1 MRVRIGSKA
10 AMTAVTALAV
20 AGLAW
25 APAPLAR
32 AASSPA
38 RSSFGTYTGSTPLA
52 QIKPGT
58 VLSTRTLSYHIVGI
72 ALPVQVVQLLYR
84 SAGAL
89 GQPTANVTSVLEP
102 PVPPASPRAVSYQSF
117 YDSLNP
123 ADEPSVQIA
132 GGVTLGGL
140 VADAESIVIAPLL
153 LQGYTVIVPDTE
165 GQTAD
170 FSASPEYGINTL
182 NSIRAATSSPRTGL
196 AASTPIGMFG
206 YSGGAIA
213 TDWAAQ
219 LAPRYAPDVNRQL
232 VGAAE
237 GGVLVDPA
245 HNLTYVDGSQIW
257 AGITP
262 MAVIGIARGFRV
274 DITPYLS
281 AYGRQLYGTLQ
292 QASIINVLGQYPGL
306 TFAQLVKPQYAN
318 PASIPILVK
327 VENELNA
334 GSRPSPTIPMFIGQ
348 GANGTLEGTPGN
360 KPGIGPGDGVMVA
373 GDVRTLARDFC
384 ASGTAVDYTQYDAL
398 SHVTTFP
405 VWAPAA
411 LAWLS
416 SRFAGGQAPNDC
428 AQIPPGNS
436 LAPVKPAGPS
446 PGPPARGERLRPFAG
461 AGTTPRRPR

>member
-1 MRVRIGSKA
+1 MLMRIGSRA
-10 AMTAVTALAV
+10 AAATAALAL
-20 AGLAW
+20 AGLAA
-25 APAPLAR
+25 APAPAARATVAR
-32 AASSPA
+32 AASA
-38 RSSFGTYTGSTPLA
+38 RAVAAPDRGAFYAYTGSTPLA
-52 QIKPGT
+52 QIPPGT
-58 VLSTRTLSYHIVGI
+58 VLKTRILSYHVAGI
-72 ALPVQVVQLLYR
+72 ALPVQVIQLLYR

-89 GQPTANVTSVLEP
+89 GQPTANVTSVLET
-102 PVPPASPRAVSYQSF
+102 PVPPLGSPRAVSYQSF

-132 GGVTLGGL
+132 GDVTLGGL
-140 VADAESIVIAPLL
+140 VTDAESVVIAPLL

-170 FSASPEYGINTL
+170 FASGPEYGMNTL
-182 NSIRAATSSPRTGL
+182 NSIRAATSSPLTGL
-196 AASTPIGMFG
+196 TTATPIGLFG

-219 LAPRYAPDVNRQL
+219 LAPAYSPDVNRQL

-245 HNLTYVDGSQIW
+245 HNLTYVDGSSLW
-257 AGITP
+257 AGIIP
-262 MAVIGIARGFRV
+262 MAVIGVARGFHIDV
-274 DITPYLS
+274 TPYLS
-281 AYGRQLYGTLQ
+281 SYGRQLYKSLQ
-292 QASIINVLGQYPGL
+292 KASIVNVLGQYPGL

-318 PASIPILVK
+318 PDSIPALVK
-327 VENELNA
+327 AENKLDT

-360 KPGIGPGDGVMVA
+360 KPGIGPGDGVMIA
-373 GDVRTLARDFC
+373 GDVRTLARHFC

-416 SRFAGGQAPNDC
+416 GLFAGGQAPNDC
-428 AQIPPGNS
+428 SQIPPGNS
-436 LAPVKPAGPS
+436 LAPVHPV
-446 PGPPARGERLRPFAG
+446 R
-461 AGTTPRRPR
+461 

>member
-1 MRVRIGSKA
+1 MLVRIVSKA
-10 AMTAVTALAV
+10 AVTTAAVLAV
-20 AGLAW
+20 AVLAGVL
-25 APAPLAR
+25 APAAQAANATAR
-32 AASSPA
+32 
-38 RSSFGTYTGSTPLA
+38 RSFYTYTGSMPLA
-52 QIKPGT
+52 KIAPGT
-58 VLSTRTLSYHIVGI
+58 VLKTRILSYHIAGI

-89 GQPTANVTSVLEP
+89 GQPAANVTSVLES
-102 PVPPASPRAVSYQSF
+102 PVPSSSPRAVSYQSF

-123 ADEPSVQIA
+123 ADEPSAQIA

-140 VADAESIVIAPLL
+140 VTDAEALVIAPLL
-153 LQGYTVIVPDTE
+153 LQGYTVIIPDTE

-170 FSASPEYGINTL
+170 FSSGPEYGINTL
-182 NSIRAATSSPRTGL
+182 NSIRAATNSRSTGL
-196 AASTPIGMFG
+196 GKATPIGMFG

-219 LAPRYAPDVNRQL
+219 MAPAYAPDVNRQL

-237 GGVLVDPA
+237 GGVLADPA
-245 HNLTYVDGSQIW
+245 HNLTYVDGSSVW

-262 MAVIGIARGFRV
+262 MAIIGIARGFHI
-274 DITPYLS
+274 DIQPYLS
-281 AYGRQLYGTLQ
+281 SYGRQLDTSLQ

-318 PASIPILVK
+318 PDSIPALVK
-327 VENELNA
+327 VENKLDTGLRA
-334 GSRPSPTIPMFIGQ
+334 SPTIPMNIGQ
-348 GANGTLEGTPGN
+348 GANGTDEGTPGN
-360 KPGIGPGDGVMVA
+360 KPGIGPGDGVMIA

-398 SHVTTFP
+398 DHITTFA

-411 LAWLS
+411 LAWLNS
-416 SRFAGGQAPNDC
+416 LFAGSPAPNDC

-436 LAPVKPAGPS
+436 LAPVH
-446 PGPPARGERLRPFAG
+446 
-461 AGTTPRRPR
+461 

>member
-1 MRVRIGSKA
+1 MWVRIGSKA
-10 AMTAVTALAV
+10 AVTAVTALVV
-20 AGLAW
+20 AGLVG
-25 APAPLAR
+25 APLAR
-32 AASSPA
+32 AVAAPA
-38 RSSFGTYTGSTPLA
+38 RHSFSTYKGSTPLA

-58 VLSTRTLSYHIVGI
+58 VLSTRILSYHVVGI
-72 ALPVQVVQLLYR
+72 AFPVQVVQLLYQ

-102 PVPPASPRAVSYQSF
+102 PLPPASPRAVSYQSF

-132 GGVTLGGL
+132 GGVTLGG
-140 VADAESIVIAPLL
+140 VITDAESIVIAPLL

-170 FSASPEYGINTL
+170 FASGPEYGMATL
-182 NSIRAATSSPRTGL
+182 NSIRAATNSPVTGL
-196 AASTPIGMFG
+196 TKTTPIGMFG

-219 LAPRYAPDVNRQL
+219 LAPSYAPDVNRQL

-245 HNLTYVDGSQIW
+245 HNLTYVDGSSIW
-257 AGITP
+257 AGIIP
-262 MAVIGIARGFRV
+262 MSIIGIARGFQ
-274 DITPYLS
+274 INIKPYLS
-281 AYGRQLYGTLQ
+281 SYGLQLYNSLQ
-292 QASIINVLGQYPGL
+292 NASIANVLGQYPGL
-306 TFAQLVKPQYAN
+306 KFAQLVKPRYAN
-318 PASIPILVK
+318 PASIPVLVK
-327 VENELNA
+327 VENALNT
-334 GSRPSPTIPMFIGQ
+334 GSLASPTIPMFIGQ

-384 ASGTAVDYTQYDAL
+384 ASGTAVDYTQYNAL
-398 SHVTTFP
+398 SHISTFP

-411 LAWLS
+411 LTWLN
-416 SRFAGGQAPNDC
+416 SRFAGSQAPNDC
-428 AQIPPGNS
+428 SQIPPGNS
-436 LAPVKPAGPS
+436 LAPVKPAG
-446 PGPPARGERLRPFAG
+446 
-461 AGTTPRRPR
+461 

>member
-1 MRVRIGSKA
+1 MWVRIGSKA
-10 AMTAVTALAV
+10 AVTAVTAAALAA
-20 AGLAW
+20 AGLAG
-25 APAPLAR
+25 APASLAR
-32 AASSPA
+32 AAAAPA
-38 RSSFGTYTGSTPLA
+38 RGSFYAYTGSRPLA
-52 QIKPGT
+52 RIAPGT
-58 VLSTRTLSYHIVGI
+58 VLKTRTLSYHVAGV

-102 PVPPASPRAVSYQSF
+102 PVPSFSPRAVSYQSF

-132 GGVTLGGL
+132 GDVTLGGL
-140 VADAESIVIAPLL
+140 VTDAESVVIAPLL

-170 FSASPEYGINTL
+170 FSSGPEYGVNTL
-182 NSIRAATSSPRTGL
+182 NSIRAATNSPLTGITK
-196 AASTPIGMFG
+196 ATPVGLFG

-219 LAPRYAPDVNRQL
+219 MAPSYAPDVNRQL

-245 HNLTYVDGSQIW
+245 HNLSYVDGSSIW
-257 AGITP
+257 AGVIP
-262 MAVIGIARGFRV
+262 MAVIGIARGFHI

-281 AYGRQLYGTLQ
+281 SYGRQLFSTLQ
-292 QASIINVLGQYPGL
+292 KASIANVLGQYPGL

-318 PASIPILVK
+318 PASIPAL
-327 VENELNA
+327 
-334 GSRPSPTIPMFIGQ
+334 SRSRMSLTPACLGSPTIPMFIGQ
-348 GANGTLEGTPGN
+348 GADGTLEGTPGN
-360 KPGIGPGDGVMVA
+360 KPGIGPGDGVMIA

-398 SHVTTFP
+398 SHITTFP
-405 VWAPAA
+405 VWTPAA
-411 LAWLS
+411 LAWLGGL
-416 SRFAGGQAPNDC
+416 FAGGQAPNDC
-428 AQIPPGNS
+428 AQIAPGNS
-436 LAPVKPAGPS
+436 LAPVHPAG
-446 PGPPARGERLRPFAG
+446 
-461 AGTTPRRPR
+461 

>member
-1 MRVRIGSKA
+1 MWVRIGSKA
-10 AMTAVTALAV
+10 AVTAVTALAV
-20 AGLAW
+20 AGFAG
-25 APAPLAR
+25 APAPLAQ
-32 AASSPA
+32 AATAPA
-38 RSSFGTYTGSTPLA
+38 RGSFYTYTGSTPLA

-58 VLSTRTLSYHIVGI
+58 VLKTRTLSYHVVGI
-72 ALPVQVVQLLYR
+72 ALPVQAVQLLYR

-89 GQPTANVTSVLEP
+89 GQPTTNVTSVLEP
-102 PVPPASPRAVSYQSF
+102 PVPLSSPRAVSYQSF

-132 GGVTLGGL
+132 GDVTLGGF
-140 VADAESIVIAPLL
+140 VTDAESVVIAPLL

-170 FSASPEYGINTL
+170 FSSSPEYGTSTL
-182 NSIRAATSSPRTGL
+182 NSIRAATNSPLTGL
-196 AASTPIGMFG
+196 TKTTPIGLFG

-213 TDWAAQ
+213 TGWAAQ
-219 LAPRYAPDVNRQL
+219 MAPAYAPDVNRQL

-245 HNLTYVDGSQIW
+245 HNLTYVNGSSIW
-257 AGITP
+257 AGIIP
-262 MAVIGIARGFRV
+262 MAIIGIARGFHI

-281 AYGRQLYGTLQ
+281 SYGRQLYNSLQ
-292 QASIINVLGQYPGL
+292 NASITNVLGQYPGL
-306 TFAQLVKPQYAN
+306 TFAQLAKPQYAN
-318 PASIPILVK
+318 PASIPVLVK

-334 GSRPSPTIPMFIGQ
+334 GSLGSPTIPMFIGQ
-348 GANGTLEGTPGN
+348 GANGILEGTPGN

-384 ASGTAVDYTQYDAL
+384 ASGTAVDYTQYNAL

-411 LAWLS
+411 LAWLDG
-416 SRFAGGQAPNDC
+416 RFAGSQAANDC
-428 AQIPPGNS
+428 SQIAPGNS
-436 LAPVKPAGPS
+436 LAPVKPVH
-446 PGPPARGERLRPFAG
+446 
-461 AGTTPRRPR
+461 

>member
-1 MRVRIGSKA
+1 MWVRIGSKA
-10 AMTAVTALAV
+10 AVTAVTALAV

-32 AASSPA
+32 AASAPA
-38 RSSFGTYTGSTPLA
+38 RGSFSAYKGSTPLA
-52 QIKPGT
+52 QTKPGT
-58 VLSTRTLSYHIVGI
+58 VLSTRILSYHIVGI
-72 ALPVQVVQLLYR
+72 AVPVRVVQLLYR

-89 GQPTANVTSVLEP
+89 GQPTSNVTSILEP

-132 GGVTLGGL
+132 GGVTLGGI
-140 VADAESIVIAPLL
+140 VTDAESIVIAPLL
-153 LQGYTVIVPDTE
+153 LQGYAVIVPDTE

-170 FSASPEYGINTL
+170 FASAPEYGMATL
-182 NSIRAATSSPRTGL
+182 NSIRAATNSPVTGL
-196 AASTPIGMFG
+196 TKATPIGMFG

-219 LAPRYAPDVNRQL
+219 LAPSYAPDVNRQL

-245 HNLTYVDGSQIW
+245 HNLTYVNGSSIW
-257 AGITP
+257 AGIIP
-262 MAVIGIARGFRV
+262 MSIIGIARGFQINIR
-274 DITPYLS
+274 PYLS
-281 AYGRQLYGTLQ
+281 SYGLQLYSSLQ
-292 QASIINVLGQYPGL
+292 NASIANVLGQYPGL
-306 TFAQLVKPQYAN
+306 KFAQLVKPRYAN

-334 GSRPSPTIPMFIGQ
+334 GSLASPTIPMFIGQ

-398 SHVTTFP
+398 SHISTFP
-405 VWAPAA
+405 VWSPTA
-411 LAWLS
+411 LTWLN
-416 SRFAGGQAPNDC
+416 SRFAGSQAPNDC
-428 AQIPPGNS
+428 SQIPPGNS
-436 LAPVKPAGPS
+436 LAPVKPAG
-446 PGPPARGERLRPFAG
+446 
-461 AGTTPRRPR
+461 

>member
-1 MRVRIGSKA
+1 MWVRIGSKA
-10 AMTAVTALAV
+10 AVTAVTALAV

-32 AASSPA
+32 AAAASAPG
-38 RSSFGTYTGSTPLA
+38 SFSTYTGSTPLA

-58 VLSTRTLSYHIVGI
+58 VLGSRTLSYHIVGF
-72 ALPVQVVQLLYR
+72 ALPIQVIQLLYR

-89 GQPTANVTSVLEP
+89 GQPTSNVTSVLLP

-132 GGVTLGGL
+132 GGVTLGGI
-140 VADAESIVIAPLL
+140 VADAESVVITPLL

-170 FSASPEYGINTL
+170 FAAGPEYGKATL
-182 NSIRAATSSPRTGL
+182 NSMRAATNSPLTGL
-196 AASTPIGMFG
+196 TKTTPIGMFG

-219 LAPRYAPDVNRQL
+219 LAPAYAPDVNRQL

-245 HNLTYVDGSQIW
+245 HNLTYVDGSSIW
-257 AGITP
+257 AGIIP
-262 MAVIGIARGFRV
+262 MSIIGIARGFH
-274 DITPYLS
+274 INIKPYLS
-281 AYGRQLYGTLQ
+281 SYGLQLYNSLQ
-292 QASIINVLGQYPGL
+292 NASIANVLGQYPGL
-306 TFAQLVKPQYAN
+306 KFAQLVKPPYAN

-327 VENELNA
+327 VENELNT
-334 GSRPSPTIPMFIGQ
+334 GSLASPTIPMFIGQ

-360 KPGIGPGDGVMVA
+360 KPGIGPGDGVMVV

-384 ASGTAVDYTQYDAL
+384 ASGTAVDYTQYNAL
-398 SHVTTFP
+398 SHISTFP

-411 LAWLS
+411 LTWLNN
-416 SRFAGGQAPNDC
+416 RFAGSQAPNDC
-428 AQIPPGNS
+428 SQIPPGNS
-436 LAPVKPAGPS
+436 LAPVKPAG
-446 PGPPARGERLRPFAG
+446 
-461 AGTTPRRPR
+461 

>member
-1 MRVRIGSKA
+1 MLERTGSKA
-10 AMTAVTALAV
+10 ATAAATVVALAV
-20 AGLAW
+20 ALLAG
-25 APAPLAR
+25 APASLAQAAR
-32 AASSPA
+32 AAA
-38 RSSFGTYTGSTPLA
+38 VAQAAAAAALSSFYAYTGSTPLA
-52 QIKPGT
+52 RIAPGT
-58 VLSTRTLSYHIVGI
+58 VLKTRTLSYHVAGI

-89 GQPTANVTSVLEP
+89 GQPAANVTSVLEP
-102 PVPPASPRAVSYQSF
+102 PVPPLGSPRAVSYQSF

-123 ADEPSVQIA
+123 ADEPSAQIA
-132 GGVTLGGL
+132 GNVTLGGL
-140 VADAESIVIAPLL
+140 VADAESVVVAPLL

-165 GQTAD
+165 GQKAD
-170 FSASPEYGINTL
+170 FASGPEYGINTL
-182 NSIRAATSSPRTGL
+182 NSIRAAASSPLTGVTT
-196 AASTPIGMFG
+196 ATPIGLFG

-219 LAPRYAPDVNRQL
+219 LAPSYAPDVNSQL

-245 HNLTYVDGSQIW
+245 HNLTYVDGSSVW
-257 AGITP
+257 AGIIP
-262 MAVIGIARGFRV
+262 MSIIGIARGFHIT
-274 DITPYLS
+274 ITPYLNS
-281 AYGRQLYGTLQ
+281 YGLQLYAALQ
-292 QASIINVLGQYPGL
+292 KASIANVLGQYPGL

-318 PASIPILVK
+318 PDSIRVLVK
-327 VENELNA
+327 VENKLNA

-373 GDVRTLARDFC
+373 GDVRTLARHFC

-398 SHVTTFP
+398 SHISTFP

-411 LAWLS
+411 LAWLGG
-416 SRFAGGQAPNDC
+416 RFAGTQAPNDC

-436 LAPVKPAGPS
+436 LAPVHPAS
-446 PGPPARGERLRPFAG
+446 
-461 AGTTPRRPR
+461 

>member
-1 MRVRIGSKA
+1 MWVRIGSKA
-10 AMTAVTALAV
+10 AVTAVTALAV

-25 APAPLAR
+25 APGPLAR
-32 AASSPA
+32 AATAPA
-38 RSSFGTYTGSTPLA
+38 RDYFYAYTGSAPLA

-58 VLSTRTLSYHIVGI
+58 VLKTRTLSYHVAGI

-89 GQPTANVTSVLEP
+89 GQPTTNVTSVLEP
-102 PVPPASPRAVSYQSF
+102 PLRPGSPRAVSYQSF

-132 GGVTLGGL
+132 GDVTLGGL
-140 VADAESIVIAPLL
+140 VTDAESVVIAPLL
-153 LQGYTVIVPDTE
+153 LQGYTIIVPDTE

-170 FSASPEYGINTL
+170 FSSSPEYGTSTL
-182 NSIRAATSSPRTGL
+182 NSIRAATNSPLTGL
-196 AASTPIGMFG
+196 TKATPIGMFG

-213 TDWAAQ
+213 TYWAAQ
-219 LAPRYAPDVNRQL
+219 MAPAYAPDVNRQL

-245 HNLTYVDGSQIW
+245 HNLTYVDGSSIW
-257 AGITP
+257 AGIIP
-262 MAVIGIARGFRV
+262 MAIGIARGFHI

-281 AYGRQLYGTLQ
+281 SYGRQLYGSLQ
-292 QASIINVLGQYPGL
+292 KASIANVLGQYPGL
-306 TFAQLVKPQYAN
+306 TFAQLVKPRYAN
-318 PASIPILVK
+318 PASIPVLVK

-334 GSRPSPTIPMFIGQ
+334 GSLGSPAIPMFIGQ

-384 ASGTAVDYTQYDAL
+384 ASGTTVDYTQYDAL
-398 SHVTTFP
+398 SHVSTFP

-411 LAWLS
+411 LAWLNG
-416 SRFAGGQAPNDC
+416 RFAGGRAPNDC
-428 AQIPPGNS
+428 SQIPPGNS
-436 LAPVKPAGPS
+436 LAPVKPAG
-446 PGPPARGERLRPFAG
+446 
-461 AGTTPRRPR
+461 

>member
-1 MRVRIGSKA
+1 MWVRIGSKA
-10 AMTAVTALAV
+10 AATAVTALAV
-20 AGLAW
+20 AGFAG
-25 APAPLAR
+25 APAPLAQ
-32 AASSPA
+32 AAAAPA
-38 RSSFGTYTGSTPLA
+38 RGSFYTYTGGTPLA

-58 VLSTRTLSYHIVGI
+58 VLKTRTLSYHVAGI

-89 GQPTANVTSVLEP
+89 GQPTTNVTSVLEP
-102 PVPPASPRAVSYQSF
+102 PVRSGSPRAVSYQSF

-140 VADAESIVIAPLL
+140 AVDAESVVIAPLL

-170 FSASPEYGINTL
+170 FASGPEYGTSTL
-182 NSIRAATSSPRTGL
+182 NSIRAATNSPLTGL
-196 AASTPIGMFG
+196 GKATPIGMFG

-219 LAPRYAPDVNRQL
+219 LAPAYAPDVNRRL

-245 HNLTYVDGSQIW
+245 HNLRYVNGSSIW
-257 AGITP
+257 AGIIP
-262 MAVIGIARGFRV
+262 MSIIGIARGFHI

-281 AYGRQLYGTLQ
+281 SYGRQLYGSLQ
-292 QASIINVLGQYPGL
+292 NASIVNVLGQYPGL
-306 TFAQLVKPQYAN
+306 TFAQLVKPRYAN
-318 PASIPILVK
+318 PASIPVLVK
-327 VENELNA
+327 VENELNT
-334 GSRPSPTIPMFIGQ
+334 GSLGSATVPMFIGQ

-405 VWAPAA
+405 AWAPAA
-411 LAWLS
+411 LAWLNGL
-416 SRFAGGQAPNDC
+416 FAGSQAPNDC
-428 AQIPPGNS
+428 SQIPPGNS
-436 LAPVKPAGPS
+436 LAPVKPAG
-446 PGPPARGERLRPFAG
+446 
-461 AGTTPRRPR
+461 

>member
-10 AMTAVTALAV
+10 AMTAVSALAV
-20 AGLAW
+20 AGLTW
-25 APAPLAR
+25 APAPMAR
-32 AASSPA
+32 AAGAPA
-38 RSSFGTYTGSTPLA
+38 RGSFYTYTGSTPLA

-58 VLSTRTLSYHIVGI
+58 VLSSRTLSYHVAGI
-72 ALPVQVVQLLYR
+72 ALPVHVIQLLYR

-102 PVPPASPRAVSYQSF
+102 PVPAASPRAVSYQSF

-123 ADEPSVQIA
+123 ADEPSAQIA

-140 VADAESIVIAPLL
+140 VADAESVVIAPLL

-170 FSASPEYGINTL
+170 FASGPEYGMATL
-182 NSIRAATSSPRTGL
+182 NSIRAATNSPLTGV
-196 AASTPIGMFG
+196 AKTTPIGLFG

-219 LAPRYAPDVNRQL
+219 LAPSYAPDVNRQL
-232 VGAAE
+232 LGAAE

-245 HNLTYVDGSQIW
+245 HNLTYVDGSSIW
-257 AGITP
+257 AGIIP
-262 MAVIGIARGFRV
+262 MSIIGIGRGFK
-274 DITPYLS
+274 INIKPYLS
-281 AYGRQLYGTLQ
+281 SYGLQLYNSLQ
-292 QASIINVLGQYPGL
+292 SASIANVLGQYPGL

-334 GSRPSPTIPMFIGQ
+334 GSLASPTVPMFIGQ
-348 GANGTLEGTPGN
+348 GANGILEGTPGN

-384 ASGTAVDYTQYDAL
+384 ASGTAVDYTQYNAL
-398 SHVTTFP
+398 SHISTFP
-405 VWAPAA
+405 GWAPAA
-411 LAWLS
+411 LTWLN
-416 SRFAGGQAPNDC
+416 SRFAGSQAPNDC
-428 AQIPPGNS
+428 SQIPPGNS
-436 LAPVKPAGPS
+436 LAPVKPA
-446 PGPPARGERLRPFAG
+446 R
-461 AGTTPRRPR
+461 